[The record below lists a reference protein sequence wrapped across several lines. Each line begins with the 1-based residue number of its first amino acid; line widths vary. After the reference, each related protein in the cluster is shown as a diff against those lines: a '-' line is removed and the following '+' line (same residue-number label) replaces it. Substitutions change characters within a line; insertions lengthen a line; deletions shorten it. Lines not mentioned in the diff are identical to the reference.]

1 MSVQPAASPAAAEI
15 DLPVAGMTCASCVNR
30 VERFLRKTPGVE
42 VATVNLATETATIRY
57 LPEIAGRAELVGAV
71 EAAGYE
77 VPSRSA
83 TTDGWALEGGAGM
96 TDAAEATERAR
107 QLRILGVQAA
117 VAVGVGLAILAAM
130 WIPQSLVG
138 LEDLNRLALVPAT
151 IVQLW
156 AGRRFYV
163 AAWRSFRHGF
173 GTNMSTLVVV
183 GTTAAW
189 AYSVV
194 VTLWPDVVA
203 RAGLEPATYFDTS
216 SLIVGLVLTGR
227 WLEARAR
234 HQTTGAI
241 RALLAL
247 RPDTARLVTPSG
259 DRDVPLADVRPG
271 DLLRVRPGERVP
283 V

>member
-15 DLPVAGMTCASCVNR
+15 DLPV
-30 VERFLRKTPGVE
+30 
-42 VATVNLATETATIRY
+42 
-57 LPEIAGRAELVGAV
+57 
-71 EAAGYE
+71 
-77 VPSRSA
+77 
-83 TTDGWALEGGAGM
+83 AGM

-173 GTNMSTLVVV
+173 GTNM
-183 GTTAAW
+183 
-189 AYSVV
+189 
-194 VTLWPDVVA
+194 
-203 RAGLEPATYFDTS
+203 
-216 SLIVGLVLTGR
+216 
-227 WLEARAR
+227 
-234 HQTTGAI
+234 
-241 RALLAL
+241 
-247 RPDTARLVTPSG
+247 
-259 DRDVPLADVRPG
+259 
-271 DLLRVRPGERVP
+271 
-283 V
+283 